1 MANFWTEKVSQQVTN
16 NAQNRVLYFDVLR
29 ILAVFFVMVLHTS
42 GENWHDAGVNT
53 YEWSILNLFN
63 GISRWCVPV
72 FVMISGALFLNHD
85 ISIKKLYS
93 KYILRLVIAFIVWSI
108 AYSFIWNIVGQR
120 DIIKFFRAIIKGHYH
135 MWFIYM
141 IIGLYMVIPFLKK
154 IIEDNILTKYFIILA
169 FIFALFVPEII
180 SIIKA
185 FSSEHGD
192 FAESTVGQVHL
203 KIVLGFTIYFIVGYC
218 LNNVA
223 LSNKAKLIIYI
234 LGIVGFVS
242 TVVFSLIISKKL
254 DKPIAIFYSNESVNV
269 FFEAVSIFVL
279 IKNIISKSRFGNKT
293 INAIQLLSKYSF
305 GAYLIHALIL
315 TILNKFAN
323 LHSLTFNPIL
333 SIPLVSTTT
342 FILSFGISAILNHIP
357 IVKKY
362 LV

>member
-1 MANFWTEKVSQQVTN
+1 MKQESIANNT
-16 NAQNRVLYFDVLR
+16 QNRVLYFDVLR
-29 ILAVFFVMVLHTS
+29 VLAVFFVMVLHTS

-63 GISRWCVPV
+63 SISRWCVPV

-85 ISIKKLYS
+85 IPIKKLYS
-93 KYILRLVIAFIVWSI
+93 KYILRLVVAFIVWSI
-108 AYSFIWNIVGQR
+108 AYSFIWNIVDKR
-120 DIIKFFRAIIKGHYH
+120 DVVKFFRAIIKGHYH

-141 IIGLYMVIPFLKK
+141 IIGLYMITPFLKK
-154 IIEDNILTKYFIILA
+154 IIVDNTLTKYFIVLA
-169 FIFALFVPEII
+169 FIFALLVPEII
-180 SIIKA
+180 SIINL
-185 FSSEHGD
+185 FSSQYGD
-192 FAESTVGQVHL
+192 FAESVVEQVHL
-203 KIVLGFTIYFIVGYC
+203 KMVLGFTIYFIVGSC
-218 LNNVA
+218 LNNVT

-254 DKPIAIFYSNESVNV
+254 GKPIAIFYSNESVNV
-269 FFEAVSIFVL
+269 FFEAVSVFVL
-279 IKNIISKSRFGNKT
+279 VKSIISKFKFSDKT
-293 INAIQLLSKYSF
+293 INVISLLSKYSF
-305 GAYLIHALIL
+305 AAYLIHALIL
-315 TILNKFAN
+315 TMLNKFAN

-333 SIPLVSTTT
+333 SIPIVSTTT